1 MSRTFAEL
9 DAAGTVLRVIVIE
22 PEELATGR
30 WGDPMRWVET
40 HADGSARV
48 RYAGPGYQYDMVRD
62 AFVPVGGEPP
72 IIDAGANVRVP

>member
-9 DAAGTVLRVIVIE
+9 DVNGTVLRVIVIE

-40 HADGSARV
+40 HMDGSTRA
-48 RYAGPGYQYDMVRD
+48 RYAGTGYQYDMVRD
-62 AFVPVGGEPP
+62 AFVPPGGEPS
-72 IIDAGANVRVP
+72 IIAPTANLRVR